1 MTTCFGDSSSDV
13 SYYLRPSNTMSTSA
27 VTKASAPTVAKASTP
42 AVAEA
47 STPAVAK
54 ASTPAVAK
62 ASAPTTSI
70 SPIPSSQLLEGFE
83 DEIRTF
89 SGIAGLR
96 SNVKTLSKQLY
107 EDKTTNQ
114 YLVFRPVTEDDLAK
128 IEDQRHTIGRGIRL
142 THCTDIDTLII
153 KVPTP
158 EHEAATCT
166 FSYDFMDKVRQIG
179 LTERRDFK
187 AMGATTYRGTSTSKE
202 ADACFKPVAF
212 RPNRLD
218 WPTLVFEVGVS
229 ESLRKLRNDARW
241 WLANSGG
248 LVRIVLIFHIN
259 RGSRTILIK
268 KWECTPA
275 TITPANRSNRPP
287 AQIPTQIQTITIDQ
301 NGVAGTLPFVL
312 HFQKLL
318 LRQPIPP
325 EQDVTYTAQDF
336 QSLANDMWAA
346 LL

>member
-1 MTTCFGDSSSDV
+1 
-13 SYYLRPSNTMSTSA
+13 MSPSA
-27 VTKASAPTVAKASTP
+27 VTKASAP
-42 AVAEA
+42 
-47 STPAVAK
+47 AVAK
-54 ASTPAVAK
+54 ASAPAVVKASAPVVAEASAPAVAE

-96 SNVKTLSKQLY
+96 SDVKTLSKQLY
-107 EDKTTNQ
+107 QDKTTNQ
-114 YLVFRPVTEDDLAK
+114 YLVFQPVTEDDLAK

-158 EHEAATCT
+158 EHEAVTRT
-166 FSYDFMDKVRQIG
+166 FSYDFMDQIRQMG

-187 AMGATTYRGTSTSKE
+187 DMGATTYRGTSTSKE
-202 ADACFKPVAF
+202 ADSCFRPLAF

-248 LVRIVLIFHIN
+248 LVKIVHIFHIN
-259 RGSRTILIK
+259 RGSRTILIE

-275 TITPANRSNRPP
+275 TVTPAIRSNRPP

-301 NGVAGTLPFVL
+301 NGVTGRLPLVL
-312 HFQKLL
+312 HFQNLL
-318 LRQPIPP
+318 LRQPTPP
-325 EQDVTYTAQDF
+325 EQDVTYTAQDL
-336 QSLANDMWAA
+336 QGLANDIWAA
-346 LL
+346 LP